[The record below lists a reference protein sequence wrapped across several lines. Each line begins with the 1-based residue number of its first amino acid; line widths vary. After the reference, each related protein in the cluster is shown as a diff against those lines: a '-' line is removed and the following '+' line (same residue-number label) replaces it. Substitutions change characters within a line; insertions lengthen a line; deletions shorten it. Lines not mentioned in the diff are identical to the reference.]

1 MRRKL
6 SPQGTKILKM
16 FHLFFGF
23 AWIFGAI
30 GLLAVLVFANP
41 QTGDELYMRS
51 KAVKILDDY
60 LIIGG
65 AIGAFLTGLVY
76 NIWTGWGFFKHRWIT
91 VKWVVIIAQMFV
103 GTVILGPYINGN
115 VEIADRLR
123 DAALNDAEFL
133 RNVRMS
139 LILGSIQTAV
149 LVAYIWISVQKPWKN
164 KKRK

>member
-1 MRRKL
+1 M

-76 NIWTGWGFFKHRWIT
+76 
-91 VKWVVIIAQMFV
+91 
-103 GTVILGPYINGN
+103 ILH
-115 VEIADRLR
+115 
-123 DAALNDAEFL
+123 
-133 RNVRMS
+133 
-139 LILGSIQTAV
+139 TATF
-149 LVAYIWISVQKPWKN
+149 
-164 KKRK
+164 